1 MDSERAPGYF
11 RWQCRWLIDGSSG
24 HMRPDLFKVAI
35 ADVPFVDIVTT
46 ILDTSL
52 PLSYRVG
59 RGNPNDKNYDY
70 MKSHSLR

>member
-11 RWQCRWLIDGSSG
+11 RCAGGLLMGAVD
-24 HMRPDLFKVAI
+24 MRPDLFKVAI

-52 PLSYRVG
+52 PLTVIEWEEWGQSQRQ
-59 RGNPNDKNYDY
+59 N
-70 MKSHSLR
+70 LL